1 LHDPSHITTFLFT
14 DIEGST
20 RLWESEPERMRP
32 AMARHDALAR
42 QSVEEHGGVVVKMTG
57 DGVHAAF
64 DDALDAVRATV
75 ALQRSLAEIEPR
87 HGVAIRVRCGLHAGA
102 FERRDNDFFGAA
114 VNRAARIMG
123 AAHGGQV
130 LLSRAVAELVAARLS
145 DGLALRDLGAA
156 RLRDVPDTERLFQV
170 LHPALRADFPALR
183 GLEAT
188 PHNLPHALTSFIGRE
203 RELSEVRARLAT
215 ARLLTLTGMGGL
227 GKSRLAL
234 EAAARLLD
242 DYPDGVWLVEL
253 AALRDPQGVA
263 QALASVL
270 GVKPEPGRPV
280 SEALELHVRERRLL
294 VLLDN
299 CEHVLGACAELALR
313 LLRAAPHVKILASS
327 REPLRVTGEALVAVP
342 ALAVPSVL
350 AAGERLAIEAYEA
363 VRLFIERATAAQP
376 AFALTA
382 ANAGAV
388 AAICHRV
395 DGIPLA
401 LELAAARVRSLT
413 VHQIAERLKDRLRL
427 LVGGDPTAL
436 PRQQTLRGLID
447 WSHDLLEPG
456 ERTLFRRLAVF
467 AGGCTPEAAEA
478 VAAGGTLA
486 AADVAD
492 RLARLAEKSL
502 VSADP
507 HTGRYRLLET
517 VREYA
522 QQKLDESGEGPDC
535 RLRHLRY
542 YVGIAEVAKQGLAGS
557 GQAAWLALLD
567 VERENI
573 LAAHEAAEAAAGGT
587 ALGLALANALKRY
600 WINAGLLETGY
611 RVTCEALA
619 RQSATERDFVRMRG
633 LFDAG
638 QLGFFM
644 GRYAD
649 ARQRLEESLSIAR
662 ALADPARIAM
672 VLAPLG
678 LAALGQGELSVARRA
693 FEESIALARDLGDR
707 RQLGTAQSA
716 LGHVRR
722 MEGDHGA
729 AHRLYAEVVALGRA
743 EGDLEMVA
751 IGLLNLAIVAVERG
765 RLDDARGPL
774 AEAEAIAATTLSQ
787 RVGQGV
793 LEVACGMAS
802 AAGEWERAARLL
814 GAADAQAAR
823 AGLHR
828 DPADDAFLAPRI
840 DAALGGLGGAA
851 FNRAHEQGRAGSLA
865 QSLAE
870 ARDWLATCR

>member
-1 LHDPSHITTFLFT
+1 
-14 DIEGST
+14 
-20 RLWESEPERMRP
+20 
-32 AMARHDALAR
+32 
-42 QSVEEHGGVVVKMTG
+42 
-57 DGVHAAF
+57 
-64 DDALDAVRATV
+64 
-75 ALQRSLAEIEPR
+75 
-87 HGVAIRVRCGLHAGA
+87 
-102 FERRDNDFFGAA
+102 
-114 VNRAARIMG
+114 
-123 AAHGGQV
+123 
-130 LLSRAVAELVAARLS
+130 
-145 DGLALRDLGAA
+145 
-156 RLRDVPDTERLFQV
+156 V

-183 GLEAT
+183 ALEAT
-188 PHNLPHALTSFIGRE
+188 PSNLPHALTTFIGRE

-215 ARLLTLTGMGGL
+215 TRLLTLTGMGGL

-253 AALRDPQGVA
+253 AHLRDPQGVA
-263 QALASVL
+263 EALAAVL

-280 SEALELHVRERRLL
+280 SEALERHVRDRCLL

-313 LLRAAPHVKILASS
+313 VLRAGPKVKVLATS
-327 REPLRVTGEALVAVP
+327 REPLRVTGEATVAVP

-350 AAGERLAIEAYEA
+350 AAGEPLAIEAYEA
-363 VRLFIERATAAQP
+363 VRLFVDRATAAQP

-413 VHQIAERLKDRLRL
+413 VQQIAERLKDRLRM

-447 WSHDLLEPG
+447 WSHDLLDEG

-478 VAAGGTLA
+478 IAAGGVLA
-486 AADVAD
+486 EADVAD
-492 RLARLAEKSL
+492 GLARLAEKSL
-502 VSADP
+502 LTADP
-507 HTGRYRLLET
+507 RSGRYRLLET

-522 QQKLDESGEGPDC
+522 QQKLEASGEGPDC
-535 RLRHLRY
+535 QLRHLRY
-542 YVGIAEVAKQGLAGS
+542 YVGVGETAKQGLAGA
-557 GQAAWLALLD
+557 GQAAWLAVLD
-567 VERENI
+567 WERENF
-573 LAAHEAAEAAAGGT
+573 LAAHAAAGMAAGGT
-587 ALGLALANALKRY
+587 ALDLALANALKRY
-600 WINAGLLETGY
+600 WINAGQLETGY

-619 RQSATERDFVRMRG
+619 RPGAAERDFARMRG

-644 GRYAD
+644 GRYAE
-649 ARQRLEESLSIAR
+649 ARRHLEESLSIAR

-678 LAALGQGELSVARRA
+678 LAALGQGELAIARRA

-722 MEGDHGA
+722 MEGDRDA
-729 AHRLYAEVVALGRA
+729 ADRLYEEVVALGRVEA
-743 EGDLEMVA
+743 DLEMVA
-751 IGLLNLAIVAVERG
+751 IGLLNRAIVAIERG
-765 RLDDARGPL
+765 QLDGARGLL
-774 AEAEAIAATTLSQ
+774 AEAEAIAATTRSQ

-793 LEVACGMAS
+793 LEVASGMAS
-802 AAGEWERAARLL
+802 AASEWERAARLL
-814 GAADAQAAR
+814 GAADGQAAR
-823 AGLHR
+823 TGLHR

-840 DAALGGLGGAA
+840 DAVLEGLGRTR
-851 FNRAHEQGRAGSLA
+851 FSLAHAQGRATGLA
-865 QSLAE
+865 DALDE
-870 ARDWLATCR
+870 ARAWLATCR